1 MMAIIS
7 HDSKA
12 KGCFYVLVSI
22 PKKMCIL
29 NYHENK
35 ASWIIEDVDSE
46 KSSLAIKI
54 KAFYSEI
61 TCASKAMNIV
71 AHVNTFFWHRLNL

>member
-12 KGCFYVLVSI
+12 KGCFYVLVSLWE
-22 PKKMCIL
+22 KKL
-29 NYHENK
+29 YTLYHENN

-61 TCASKAMNIV
+61 TCVSKAMNIV
-71 AHVNTFFWHRLNL
+71 AHVNTFFLTPKV